1 METQIITRFLESVG
15 QKADVELY
23 LKLFRSQR
31 KESFAVICAS
41 ERIVNTALD
50 PFHFDLRILAGLGLT
65 PVVVVGLFEPKDADR
80 QAARVHA
87 WLLEDEVRAQIVPL
101 ASALSPALVEVVRE
115 TVHMNTIPLLSLEP
129 ARDASLDAR
138 FGLLRELV
146 TGLETRKLV
155 FLSTSAGLER
165 EGAPPISTVNLN
177 TDYEFLLAGG
187 TLTRRHASLLRHSKN
202 ILDQTPHRMTATVV
216 NPLHLLRELF
226 TINGAGTLIRRGA
239 RIESHRD
246 PSTVDRARLGAL
258 IESAFGRT
266 LAPDFF
272 ARPIERIYVDDQ
284 YLGAAVLAPT
294 PVGTYL
300 TKFAV
305 DRQAQ
310 GEGIGGD
317 LWAVM
322 TRDYPRFFWRA
333 RPQNPISSWYVK
345 NCEGVVRL
353 PDWHVYWRGFAI
365 DQIEPAIRYALGA
378 PVDFAPTTSVPSSS
392 AQPEPAPVPAP
403 ALPSVA

>member
-1 METQIITRFLESVG
+1 MMDTRIIARFLESVG

-23 LKLFRSQR
+23 LKLFRAQK

-65 PVVVVGLFEPKDADR
+65 PVVVVGLFEPRGADR
-80 QAARVHA
+80 QAARVHE

-101 ASALSPALVEVVRE
+101 APTPTLSPALIEVVRE

-138 FGLLRELV
+138 FALLRALV

-165 EGAPPISTVNLN
+165 EGAPPISTVNIN
-177 TDYEFLLAGG
+177 TDYEFLLASG
-187 TLTRRHASLLRHSKN
+187 TLTRRHASLLEHGKQ
-202 ILDQTPHRMTATVV
+202 ILDLTPHRMTATVV

-239 RIESHRD
+239 RIESHAD
-246 PSTVDRARLGAL
+246 TSTVDLARLGAL

-266 LAPDFF
+266 LAPGFF
-272 ARPIERIYVDDQ
+272 ARPIERIYVDEQ
-284 YLGAAVLAPT
+284 YLGAAILAPT

-322 TRDYPRFFWRA
+322 TRDYPRFYWRA
-333 RPQNPISSWYVK
+333 RPQNPIASWYVK
-345 NCEGVVRL
+345 NCDGMVRL
-353 PDWHVYWRGFAI
+353 PDWQVYWRGFAV
-365 DQIEPAIRYALGA
+365 DQIEPAIRHALGA
-378 PVDFAPTTSVPSSS
+378 PVDFAPV
-392 AQPEPAPVPAP
+392 A
-403 ALPSVA
+403 ALPPAA